1 MMTEKEFRKLVGKDI
16 IVDYP
21 FFNEIQKWN
30 MKNFYIDE
38 NNNIKHNRLPI
49 IIDVFIKNA
58 INPHKGEQAT
68 HG

>member
-1 MMTEKEFRKLVGKDI
+1 MTEDEFRKLVGKDI

-38 NNNIKHNRLPI
+38 NNNIKHNRLPLI
-49 IIDVFIKNA
+49 MDIFIKKA
-58 INPHKGEQAT
+58 RNPHNGEQET

>member
-1 MMTEKEFRKLVGKDI
+1 MTEDEFRKLVGKDI

-38 NNNIKHNRLPI
+38 SNNIKHNRLPI
-49 IIDVFIKNA
+49 IMDVFIKNA
-58 INPHKGEQAT
+58 RNPHKGEQET

>member
-1 MMTEKEFRKLVGKDI
+1 MTEVEFRKLVGKDI

-30 MKNFYIDE
+30 MKNIYIDE
-38 NNNIKHNRLPI
+38 NSNIKHNRLPI
-49 IIDVFIKNA
+49 IMDVFIKNA
-58 INPHKGEQAT
+58 RNPHKGEKET

>member
-1 MMTEKEFRKLVGKDI
+1 MTEKEFRKLVGKDI

-49 IIDVFIKNA
+49 IMDVFIKNA
-58 INPHKGEQAT
+58 RNPHAGEKAT

>member
-1 MMTEKEFRKLVGKDI
+1 MTEKEFRKLVGKDI

-49 IIDVFIKNA
+49 IMDVFIKNA
-58 INPHKGEQAT
+58 RNPHKGEQAT